1 MRVIIQRVTKA
12 QVIIDK
18 RETRSIGEGLV
29 VLLGIE
35 MIDNPKDVEW
45 LVNKIINLRI
55 FNDTEGIMNHS
66 LLDTKGHLMVVSQF
80 TLMASSKKGNRP
92 SYIRAANHVHAIPLY
107 ELFLKRVQ
115 NQPGIKLVSGTFG
128 EDMQIELVNDG
139 PVTIQIDSKIR
150 E

>member
-12 QVIIDK
+12 QVVIDK

-66 LLDTKGHLMVVSQF
+66 LLDTEGHLMVVSQF

-92 SYIRAANHVHAIPLY
+92 SYIRAANHVHAVPLY
-107 ELFLKRVQ
+107 ELFLKKVQ
-115 NQPGIKLVSGTFG
+115 NQPGIKLVFGTFG